1 MLSKALFQPSFSGT
15 DITGFDYRPFG
26 RNAHIATANAFQV
39 TLEGD
44 AIPALPGA
52 LDLLIA
58 GHASSLAPAN
68 RRSLQLLDPQPNRNR
83 SAAVKLNLGSIKANT
98 HAHRAL
104 LELMVDP
111 QTCGPLLI
119 SAAPP
124 LAEALLNQDP
134 HRWRLI
140 GSATPA

>member
-1 MLSKALFQPSFSGT
+1 MQAAWHQPIG
-15 DITGFDYRPFG
+15 
-26 RNAHIATANAFQV
+26 
-39 TLEGD
+39 
-44 AIPALPGA
+44 
-52 LDLLIA
+52 
-58 GHASSLAPAN
+58 APATSRPPAQSN
-68 RRSLQLLDPQPNRNR
+68 
-83 SAAVKLNLGSIKANT
+83 SAAVKLNLGSPGYT

-134 HRWRLI
+134 HGWRLI